1 MIRILRKIINVNC
14 GFNIKR
20 LANIRVART
29 DADNIT
35 KKASIEFELYHLK
48 VKVLI
53 KLLLLFLDKF
63 IVLIN

>member
-35 KKASIEFELYHLK
+35 KKASIEFWAFIISI
-48 VKVLI
+48 VKVLM
-53 KLLLLFLDKF
+53 KLLLLFLR
-63 IVLIN
+63 